1 MHSTTS
7 FFFKIVWTILGHL
20 NFSMNFKTLLPIST
34 RKPAG
39 ILVRIV
45 LHLQISLG
53 STAVLMILS
62 SSPWR
67 WDAFY
72 LDIFFQWFF
81 SSSMYIIFHTLC
93 TQLFHWTLL
102 VDFPVHRK
110 TVYCTVW
117 MFDVFM
123 EIQSLIY
130 FKYSI
135 IWMCRYTLFINFPTI
150 KTDVGCF
157 YYWSLHFNF

>member
-1 MHSTTS
+1 MKLGSVHSTSS

-81 SSSMYIIFHTLC
+81 FVVFRVYFILLKYIPVFFFLC
-93 TQLFHWTLL
+93 CSKMHIKFIILSVQISVVLSTFTCVLF
-102 VDFPVHRK
+102 
-110 TVYCTVW
+110 
-117 MFDVFM
+117 FDVMF
-123 EIQSLIY
+123 S
-130 FKYSI
+130 
-135 IWMCRYTLFINFPTI
+135 
-150 KTDVGCF
+150 
-157 YYWSLHFNF
+157 